1 MSKNTSFLLLFI
13 FSILIFIV
21 ADFFPGTDWYIRIGP
36 MILTVI
42 IIFLTA
48 MFEKKEDESKEI
60 EAADEKKKRRKHWIA
75 FIIFIWLVIIG
86 MNIFVGEPEGNV
98 FNIRNLEFWILIVA
112 LPLLAQ
118 FNYKKR
124 TDGT

>member
-1 MSKNTSFLLLFI
+1 
-13 FSILIFIV
+13 
-21 ADFFPGTDWYIRIGP
+21 

>member
-1 MSKNTSFLLLFI
+1 MSKSKFLLFLFI
-13 FSILIFIV
+13 FSLLIFIL
-21 ADFFPGTDWYIRIGP
+21 ADFFSGLDWYIQIGP
-36 MILTVI
+36 MILTVVI
-42 IIFLTA
+42 LFLLA
-48 MFEKKEDESKEI
+48 IFEKKEAEPKEVKT
-60 EAADEKKKRRKHWIA
+60 ADERKKRRKHWLA
-75 FIIFIWLVIIG
+75 FIVFTWLVIIA

-112 LPLLAQ
+112 LPLLSQ